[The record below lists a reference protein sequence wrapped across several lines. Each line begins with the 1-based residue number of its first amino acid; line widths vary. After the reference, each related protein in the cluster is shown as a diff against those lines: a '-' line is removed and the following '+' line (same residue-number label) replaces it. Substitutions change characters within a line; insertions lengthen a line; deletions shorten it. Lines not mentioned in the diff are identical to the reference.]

1 MAWQI
6 DQSHSEIQF
15 SAKHLMIST
24 VRGRFNTYT
33 GTVEADEQNPTG
45 ATVNVQIDASSLVTG
60 DEKRDGHLRS
70 PDFLDVE
77 KFPYITFK
85 SKRVEKV
92 DDSNGKLIGD
102 LTIRDVTHEVTLN
115 VEYAGQAKTPWG
127 TTSAGFNASTKI
139 NRKDW
144 NLNWNVALETGGWLV
159 GDQITIN
166 IELELVK
173 QVEQPADE
181 QTVATRKEDSW
192 RHYVP
197 LNLALGGRPR
207 ISCHLTSM

>member
-24 VRGRFNTYT
+24 VRGRFNSYT
-33 GTVEADEQNPTG
+33 GTIEADEQNPTA

-60 DEKRDGHLRS
+60 EEKRDGHLRS

-77 KFPYITFK
+77 QFPYITFK
-85 SKRVEKV
+85 STRVEQV
-92 DDSNGKLIGD
+92 DGTHGKLIGD
-102 LTIRDVTHEVTLN
+102 LTIRDITKEVVLDF
-115 VEYAGQAKTPWG
+115 EYAGQAKTPWG
-127 TTSAGFNASTKI
+127 TTSAGFNAITKI

-159 GDQITIN
+159 GDQITIS

-181 QTVATRKEDSW
+181 QTVA
-192 RHYVP
+192 
-197 LNLALGGRPR
+197 A
-207 ISCHLTSM
+207 

>member
-1 MAWQI
+1 MAWQL
-6 DQSHSEIQF
+6 DPAHSEIQF

-24 VRGRFNTYT
+24 VRGRFHKFTA
-33 GTVEADEQNPTG
+33 TVDGDEQNPT
-45 ATVNVQIDASSLVTG
+45 AAQVDVQIEAASIDTR
-60 DEKRDGHLRS
+60 DEKRDAHLRS

-77 KFPYITFK
+77 NYPYITFK
-85 SKRVEKV
+85 SKRVEKI

-102 LTIRDVTHEVTLN
+102 LTIRDVTREVVLD

-127 TTSAGFNASTKI
+127 TTSAGFSASTKI

-181 QTVATRKEDSW
+181 KTVA
-192 RHYVP
+192 
-197 LNLALGGRPR
+197 A
-207 ISCHLTSM
+207 

>member
-6 DQSHSEIQF
+6 DQGHSEISF

-33 GTVEADEQNPTG
+33 GTVEADEQNPT
-45 ATVNVQIDASSLVTG
+45 AAVVNVQIDASSLVTG

-77 KFPYITFK
+77 QFPYLTFK
-85 SKRVEKV
+85 SKRVEKI
-92 DDSNGKLIGD
+92 DDSHGKLIGD
-102 LTIRDVTHEVTLN
+102 LTIRDVTHEVTLD

-127 TTSAGFNASTKI
+127 TTSAGFSATTKI

-159 GDQITIN
+159 GDQITIS
-166 IELELVK
+166 IDLELVK
-173 QVEQPADE
+173 QVEQPADAE
-181 QTVATRKEDSW
+181 TVA
-192 RHYVP
+192 
-197 LNLALGGRPR
+197 A
-207 ISCHLTSM
+207 

>member
-6 DQSHSEIQF
+6 DQAHSEIQF

-24 VRGRFNTYT
+24 VRGRFNSYT
-33 GTVEADEQNPTG
+33 GTVEADEQNPT
-45 ATVNVQIDASSLVTG
+45 AAKVEVQIDASSLVTG

-77 KFPYITFK
+77 QFPYITFK
-85 SKRVEKV
+85 SKHVQQV
-92 DDSNGKLIGD
+92 DDSHGKLIGD
-102 LTIRDVTHEVTLN
+102 LTIRDVTHEVVLDF
-115 VEYAGQAKTPWG
+115 EYAGQAKTPWG
-127 TTSAGFNASTKI
+127 TTSAGFNAITKI

-181 QTVATRKEDSW
+181 QTVA
-192 RHYVP
+192 
-197 LNLALGGRPR
+197 A
-207 ISCHLTSM
+207 

>member
-24 VRGRFNTYT
+24 VRGRFNSYT
-33 GTVEADEQNPTG
+33 GTVEADEQNPTA

-85 SKRVEKV
+85 SKRVEKI

-102 LTIRDVTHEVTLN
+102 LTIRDVTREVTLN

-127 TTSAGFNASTKI
+127 TFSAGFNAQTKI

-144 NLNWNVALETGGWLV
+144 DPNWNVALEMGGWLV
-159 GDQITIN
+159 GDTITIIGVQGTPTFFIN
-166 IELELVK
+166 GVLHTASWG
-173 QVEQPADE
+173 Q
-181 QTVATRKEDSW
+181 DS
-192 RHYVP
+192 
-197 LNLALGGRPR
+197 LAAALQRAIAQSR
-207 ISCHLTSM
+207 T

>member
-6 DQSHSEIQF
+6 DQGHSEISF

-24 VRGRFNTYT
+24 VRGRFNSYS
-33 GTVEADEQNPTG
+33 GTVEADEQNPTA

-77 KFPYITFK
+77 QFPHITFT
-85 SKRVEKV
+85 STRVEQV
-92 DDSNGKLIGD
+92 DGSNGKLIGD
-102 LTIRDVTHEVTLN
+102 LTIRDVTKEVVLN
-115 VEYAGQAKTPWG
+115 LEYAGQAKTPWG
-127 TTSAGFNASTKI
+127 TTSAGFSATTKI
-139 NRKDW
+139 SRKDW

-159 GDQITIN
+159 GDQITIS

-173 QVEQPADE
+173 QVEQPADAA
-181 QTVATRKEDSW
+181 TVA
-192 RHYVP
+192 
-197 LNLALGGRPR
+197 A
-207 ISCHLTSM
+207 

>member
-159 GDQITIN
+159 GDQITIS
-166 IELELVK
+166 IELELVQ
-173 QVEQPADE
+173 QVEQPTEAE
-181 QTVATRKEDSW
+181 AVVA
-192 RHYVP
+192 
-197 LNLALGGRPR
+197 
-207 ISCHLTSM
+207 